1 MNSDDFHH
9 FFQSNKVDFQKAVQP
24 SVEKTGQS
32 FSSSSFSFAS
42 IPLLP
47 PSYFHNGREAKRFAK
62 TTENIC
68 Q

>member
-1 MNSDDFHH
+1 MGPTFTLKIAGKRMTFLMNSDDFHH

-42 IPLLP
+42 IPY
-47 PSYFHNGREAKRFAK
+47 YFM
-62 TTENIC
+62 
-68 Q
+68 